1 MHMYHHTRSPC
12 RSPLVLPPFAFP
24 LFRPTPHANQSNPT
38 PPITLTE
45 VPSRLTCMDRP
56 RAGVRT
62 GPLERNPTSLER
74 LVDSAA
80 VGAAKGEAKSWREH
94 LQDGGDLPPWMPLT
108 GHAHTAARLPTDGR
122 TDLMIHLTPKQAA
135 GADPSRAG
143 EASTPSAIGGGAHRF
158 VVRVRCQHPHT
169 ISYISLEGGAFV
181 GRAGR
186 RPGGVRH
193 GLPEMQERA
202 AQHYGAAAAEGAVG
216 GVGKGALRCG
226 REPLL
231 AVGG

>member
-1 MHMYHHTRSPC
+1 MPI
-12 RSPLVLPPFAFP
+12 
-24 LFRPTPHANQSNPT
+24 NQIQPS
-38 PPITLTE
+38 TE

-158 VVRVRCQHPHT
+158 VVRVRCQHPTPYH
-169 ISYISLEGGAFV
+169 IL
-181 GRAGR
+181 RGR
-186 RPGGVRH
+186 RICGAR
-193 GLPEMQERA
+193 
-202 AQHYGAAAAEGAVG
+202 GAAS
-216 GVGKGALRCG
+216 G
-226 REPLL
+226 RRE
-231 AVGG
+231 AWTA